1 MAFRWLGLSV
11 FGLSYPFCQLFSEL
25 VAVSLLPVKQL
36 HCGYFQ
42 SLKHWISLVGSAFI
56 SGWNACH
63 LYFKA
68 NNICF
73 CYEVMQGRVKLTAVF
88 SDISP
93 LSRRTLAAAQ
103 GINCSAR
110 EEHWTYFGDLLLL
123 MDWCQFPGK
132 VLDGQGLNCMM
143 VHFRKRMLMLHQPVS
158 AVTTDCPWDMLWKV
172 VS

>member
-1 MAFRWLGLSV
+1 MAWFERLWIVLPVLSV
-11 FGLSYPFCQLFSEL
+11 VFWTCRCIPLACQAAPLWLLSKPQTLNQPSGECF
-25 VAVSLLPVKQL
+25 
-36 HCGYFQ
+36 YFK
-42 SLKHWISLVGSAFI
+42 LKLNG
-56 SGWNACH
+56 CH
-63 LYFKA
+63 LYSEA

-73 CYEVMQGRVKLTAVF
+73 CHEVMQGRVKLTAVF